1 MLKCKECG
9 REFADGE
16 LFCSEDGSRL
26 IKKPESIPESQVQ
39 PVPLTTTDALLERV
53 AIFLEDGEWER
64 ADEYC
69 ERVLDIDPKNAK
81 AYIGKLCA
89 ELKIKDEA
97 DLANHTK
104 PVDNLSHYKKALR
117 FADTGY
123 RVKLEGYNQA
133 INRTLTDP
141 RDGQVYRT
149 VKIGN
154 QIWMA
159 QNLNYNVP
167 GSKCY
172 NDDPEN
178 AKKYGRL
185 YDWEAAKKAVPLGW
199 HLPSDDEWQVLVIFG
214 GGFDVAGTKLKA
226 TNGWD
231 SNNWDKISGNGTDD
245 YGFSALPGGCF
256 CVGYG
261 FLKVGKIGY
270 WWSTM
275 SDGAGGVW
283 RRAILHDFSGVSYG
297 VGDAKNLFSIRC
309 LKD

>member
-9 REFADGE
+9 REFADNE

-26 IKKPESIPESQVQ
+26 IKKLESIPEPQVQ
-39 PVPLTTTDALLERV
+39 PVPLAATDALLKRV

-69 ERVLDIDPKNAK
+69 ERVLDIDPENAK

-104 PVDNLSHYKKALR
+104 PVDNLPHYKKALR

-123 RVKLEGYNQA
+123 RVKLEGYNNNTFA
-133 INRTLTDP
+133 DP

-159 QNLNYNVP
+159 QNLNYNAP
-167 GSKCY
+167 GCKCY
-172 NDDPEN
+172 DNDPKN
-178 AKKYGRL
+178 AEKYGRL
-185 YDWEAAKKAVPLGW
+185 YNWEIAKNVAPPGW
-199 HLPSDDEWQVLVIFG
+199 HLPSDAEWHTLVDFIG
-214 GGFDVAGTKLKA
+214 GGEGTKLKA
-226 TNGWD
+226 KNGWD
-231 SNNWDKISGNGTDD
+231 GTDD
-245 YGFSALPGGCF
+245 YGFSALPGGF
-256 CVGYG
+256 CNSDGRFYDVGDYG
-261 FLKVGKIGY
+261 R
-270 WWSTM
+270 WWSATE
-275 SDGAGGVW
+275 DDAGDAWG
-283 RRAILHDFSGVSYG
+283 RYMGSYG
-297 VGDAKNLFSIRC
+297 SDVYLYNFFKSYLFSVRL

>member
-1 MLKCKECG
+1 MRSSNNRDLDKK
-9 REFADGE
+9 FLAQIWYDDDGVE
-16 LFCSEDGSRL
+16 IKLGEEVLNCLCHVMFGNALEAPVPISTASIVTL
-26 IKKPESIPESQVQ
+26 IAEKVVQ
-39 PVPLTTTDALLERV
+39 PSENT
-53 AIFLEDGEWER
+53 F
-64 ADEYC
+64 
-69 ERVLDIDPKNAK
+69 
-81 AYIGKLCA
+81 
-89 ELKIKDEA
+89 
-97 DLANHTK
+97 
-104 PVDNLSHYKKALR
+104 
-117 FADTGY
+117 
-123 RVKLEGYNQA
+123 
-133 INRTLTDP
+133 TDP
-141 RDGQVYRT
+141 RDSQVYRT

-154 QIWMA
+154 QTWMT
-159 QNLNYNVP
+159 QNLNYNAS

-172 NDDPEN
+172 NDNPEN

-185 YDWEAAKKAVPLGW
+185 YDWETAKKAVPLGW

-214 GGFDVAGTKLKA
+214 GGFDVAVTKLKV

-275 SDGAGGVW
+275 SDGADGVW

-297 VGDAKNLFSIRC
+297 LGDAKNLFSIRC